1 MDPISRLIR
10 LARLQGTID
19 RRGPLADRGT
29 IDIPAA
35 PCTAPFHLLLAGEV
49 TLELVD
55 RAINLAA
62 GDVVVLP
69 RGQAHRVHAGAEGR
83 RGRVMHEADGTR
95 PTAPTQGE
103 SAAID
108 LFSGHYVYC
117 PGAGEL
123 LFNSLPDPLHVSF
136 DDRASEPMRLLSAL
150 MRTEAQ
156 QDAPGTE
163 AILSSLCDALL
174 AMVLRSAPGQRLNSG
189 KLWTAVEDE
198 RLYNAMCA
206 VLHDPGHRWTIPE
219 LAGRSCMSRAA
230 FIRHFD
236 HNTGMTVGDFL
247 VRVRMMVAADLLAG
261 SDETIGSIAT
271 DVGYRS
277 VSAFGRSFR
286 AATGSSPARFRRDTR
301 NLQGFA

>member
-1 MDPISRLIR
+1 MDVVSQLIR

-19 RRGPLADRGT
+19 RPGLVAGRASLDL
-29 IDIPAA
+29 PASA
-35 PCTAPFHLLLAGEV
+35 CTAPVHVLLAGEAK
-49 TLELVD
+49 LELPGRTIELV
-55 RAINLAA
+55 A

-69 RGQAHRVHAGAEGR
+69 RGQAHRVHAEGA
-83 RGRVMHEADGTR
+83 
-95 PTAPTQGE
+95 PGE
-103 SAAID
+103 STEID
-108 LFSGHYVYC
+108 LFSGHYAYR

-123 LFNSLPDPLHVSF
+123 LFSSLPDPLHVSF
-136 DDRASEPMRLLSAL
+136 DGRACEPMRLLSTL

-156 QDAPGTE
+156 QDAPGKQ
-163 AILSSLCDALL
+163 AILSALCDALL
-174 AMVLRSAPGQRLNSG
+174 AMVLRSAPGRRLNGG

-198 RLYNAMCA
+198 RLHSAICA
-206 VLHDPGHRWTIPE
+206 VLDDPGHRWTIPE
-219 LAGRSCMSRAA
+219 LAGRACMSRAS

-247 VRVRMMVAADLLAG
+247 VRTRMMIAADLLAG
-261 SDETIGSIAT
+261 SDKTIGSIAT

-301 NLQGFA
+301 PS

>member
-1 MDPISRLIR
+1 MDPVSQLIR

-19 RRGPLADRGT
+19 RPGLLGGRATL
-29 IDIPAA
+29 DIPAA
-35 PCTAPFHLLLAGEV
+35 ARAAPLHLLLAGKA
-49 TLELVD
+49 TLELPD

-69 RGQAHRVHAGAEGR
+69 RGQAHRLHTSAGGR
-83 RGRVMHEADGTR
+83 RRRVTHEVGGTP
-95 PTAPTQGE
+95 PTAQTRGE
-103 SAAID
+103 SPEID

-136 DDRASEPMRLLSAL
+136 DDRACEPMRLLSTL
-150 MRTEAQ
+150 MRAEAQ
-156 QDAPGTE
+156 QDAPGKQ
-163 AILSSLCDALL
+163 AILSALCDALL
-174 AMVLRSAPGQRLNSG
+174 AMVLRSAPGRRLNGG
-189 KLWTAVEDE
+189 KLWTAVDDE
-198 RLYNAMCA
+198 RLHSAICA

-219 LAGRSCMSRAA
+219 LARRACMSRAS

-247 VRVRMMVAADLLAG
+247 LRTRMMIAADLLAG
-261 SDETIGSIAT
+261 SDKTIGSIAT
-271 DVGYRS
+271 DVGYQS
-277 VSAFGRSFR
+277 VSAFGRNFR

-301 NLQGFA
+301 HP